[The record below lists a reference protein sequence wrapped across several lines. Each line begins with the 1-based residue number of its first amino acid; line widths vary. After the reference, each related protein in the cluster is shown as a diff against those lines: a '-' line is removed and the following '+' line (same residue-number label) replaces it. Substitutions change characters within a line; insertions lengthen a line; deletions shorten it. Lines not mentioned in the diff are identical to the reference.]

1 LPGSPWMVPV
11 AALTSEPV
19 RTEVQRVIGR
29 RPKIYEHYQYDK
41 LLPLPGL

>member
-1 LPGSPWMVPV
+1 
-11 AALTSEPV
+11 V